1 MKVLNQVEGLSIT
14 ATVVTANLAKD
25 QLVKITGDKTVDK
38 AGSGEKAIG
47 RLIVPA
53 KSSSGKGTVEVLAKE
68 RVEVKFSGNLA
79 AGTYVRLAAVDGGT
93 GESVVQVWTSGTH
106 PVETL
111 YGIVWKGANNALG
124 EVLTF

>member
-1 MKVLNQVEGLSIT
+1 MQQLEGLGIR
-14 ATVVTANLAKD
+14 ATVVTANLLKD
-25 QLVKITGDKTVDK
+25 QLVKITADKTVDK

-47 RLIVPA
+47 RLSVPSRTA
-53 KSSSGKGTVEVLAKE
+53 NGIGTVECLAKE

-79 AGTYVRLAAVDGGT
+79 AGTYVRLAAVDGTT

>member
-1 MKVLNQVEGLSIT
+1 MKVLNQVEGLALR
-14 ATVVTANLAKD
+14 ATIAAVLMKD
-25 QLVKITGDKTVDK
+25 QLVKISGDKTVAA

-47 RLIVPA
+47 RLTVPA
-53 KSSSGKGTVEVLAKE
+53 RSSNGIGTVEVLAKE

-79 AGTYVRLAAVDGGT
+79 AGTYVRLAAVDGTT

-106 PVETL
+106 PVEAL

>member
-1 MKVLNQVEGLSIT
+1 MRVLNQVEGLAVR
-14 ATVVTANLAKD
+14 ATVVTANLLKE

-38 AGSGEKAIG
+38 AGSGDKAIG

-53 KSSSGKGTVEVLAKE
+53 RTANGIGTVEVLAKE
-68 RVEVKFSGNLA
+68 RVEVKFSGNLL
-79 AGTYVRLAAVDGGT
+79 AGTYVRLAAVDGTT

-106 PVETL
+106 TVESL